1 MKPTLLAALLA
12 ALALLAAACGGGD
25 GDGAS
30 GDNDGADDDPTEDAS
45 VDPGGDQ
52 PRTSVTPSGPPLSD
66 EEYLRVFCSGVT
78 TYREAVNTANR
89 DELIQVVQDYL
100 DSMAA
105 VNPPEDLQQFHTE
118 LLGYLDDALD
128 EPTYLLTRNPP
139 VPEESVRSR
148 MAEKSADIDECQY
161 PVFLGGQ

>member
-1 MKPTLLAALLA
+1 MKPSLLAATLATLL
-12 ALALLAAACGGGD
+12 LLGGACGGGGDGGSNDD
-25 GDGAS
+25 GDNG
-30 GDNDGADDDPTEDAS
+30 DPTAEAS
-45 VDPGGDQ
+45 ADPAGDQ

-105 VNPPEDLQQFHTE
+105 VNPPEDLQQFHGE
-118 LLGYLDDALD
+118 FLSYLDDALD
-128 EPTYLLTRNPP
+128 EPTYPLTRNPP

-148 MAEKSADIDECQY
+148 MADKSADIEECQY